1 MQARLSGMERGAGF
15 SLGHSSRG
23 PFAKAFRRCIIFSF
37 RKSKERLQTSLTFD
51 MFYRTRFL

>member
-23 PFAKAFRRCIIFSF
+23 PFGKAFRRCIIFF
-37 RKSKERLQTSLTFD
+37 FPKVKRAFANQLNF
-51 MFYRTRFL
+51 